1 MTRLQLRRSV
11 AAFTLTSILFLI
23 PLASA
28 GAAARPHA
36 EHGRVRQTEVRKEPR
51 TSGIKRLVLLFLEKA
66 GVKMDPNGFTT
77 YPDPNGPH

>member
-1 MTRLQLRRSV
+1 MTRLHLRRSI

-28 GAAARPHA
+28 AAAARPQGA
-36 EHGRVRQTEVRKEPR
+36 HGRVPGAEVRRENQP
-51 TSGIKRLVLLFLEKA
+51 SGIKRLVLLLLEKA
-66 GVKMDPNGFTT
+66 GVKMDPNGLVT